1 MEPVDRAELL
11 FEVGTLAWINPHVLK
26 NRSNGLFSHP
36 SDTPVYVSLPCR
48 RIQVVLPRRP
58 TALSIAGGVE
68 RRFLPAFTFFRAA
81 RLRCATGS
89 QQMEAPGRTGAEHA
103 ELDGLSLSR
112 EEIGTDHLIT
122 VAAISVF
129 APSRDANNSLALFQ
143 MGISRIQQL
152 TQSEA
157 LRKRAATKG
166 FISSI
171 SLYQTP
177 ICLWQIPHISPR
189 LSNFWLSDANLLK
202 QGKD

>member
-1 MEPVDRAELL
+1 MALMASSL
-11 FEVGTLAWINPHVLK
+11 
-26 NRSNGLFSHP
+26 
-36 SDTPVYVSLPCR
+36 TPVTPQYTCHSPADVFRSSVPGGRPPSAPPRAWSAASCPPLP
-48 RIQVVLPRRP
+48 
-58 TALSIAGGVE
+58 SS
-68 RRFLPAFTFFRAA
+68 
-81 RLRCATGS
+81 TGS
-89 QQMEAPGRTGAEHA
+89 QQMEAPGRTGTEHA
-103 ELDGLSLSR
+103 ELDGLSLLR

-129 APSRDANNSLALFQ
+129 APSRDADNSLALFQ

>member
-1 MEPVDRAELL
+1 MKRELWPGL
-11 FEVGTLAWINPHVLK
+11 ILSSLK
-26 NRSNGLFSHP
+26 MAQMASSL
-36 SDTPVYVSLPCR
+36 TPVTPQYTCHSPADVFRSCFP
-48 RIQVVLPRRP
+48 
-58 TALSIAGGVE
+58 G
-68 RRFLPAFTFFRAA
+68 FLPAFTFFCAA
-81 RLRCATGS
+81 QLRCATGS
-89 QQMEAPGRTGAEHA
+89 QQMEAPGRTGTEHA
-103 ELDGLSLSR
+103 ELDGLSLLR

-129 APSRDANNSLALFQ
+129 APSRDADNSLALFQ

-177 ICLWQIPHISPR
+177 ICLWKIPHISPR

-202 QGKD
+202 QEKG